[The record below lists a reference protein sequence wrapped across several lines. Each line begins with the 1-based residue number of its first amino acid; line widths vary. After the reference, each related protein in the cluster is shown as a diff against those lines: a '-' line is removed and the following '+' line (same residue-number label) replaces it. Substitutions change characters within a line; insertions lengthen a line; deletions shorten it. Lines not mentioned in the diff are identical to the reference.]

1 MERIFISY
9 DRDDQAVAQSIYDD
23 LLGRP
28 DIDPWLDVKRLKI
41 VRFDPECLKLIEQSS
56 YVLALVSPASVTSTG
71 FVAKEWDHAIAKQR
85 RVLPFLLD
93 AAVEDDPQTAHVL
106 REFDAISWVRGY
118 ESLKEGLRKVLRE
131 IYGDLAQG
139 TFRETF
145 SSLGPDNIGWRLDG
159 WNLVDEDASEQNSQS
174 LHAEVAPTFAS
185 QNHECAAAIPLTL
198 GEWSRIAYAR
208 RLKLHRA
215 HIGAGARFQ
224 VTIGDGTH
232 VAVVEEIDLT
242 GSRLD
247 HDDGDWRLVEL
258 PLDLD
263 RLRGRN
269 ATLRFTLSAADV
281 LPMPLTRGEAGI
293 DNIWID

>member
-174 LHAEVAPTFAS
+174 LHAEVAPQAEPPRPDANPDPPARKKDKPDSTSPPTNTERARSSAS
-185 QNHECAAAIPLTL
+185 PSSEARI
-198 GEWSRIAYAR
+198 SR
-208 RLKLHRA
+208 
-215 HIGAGARFQ
+215 
-224 VTIGDGTH
+224 
-232 VAVVEEIDLT
+232 
-242 GSRLD
+242 
-247 HDDGDWRLVEL
+247 
-258 PLDLD
+258 
-263 RLRGRN
+263 
-269 ATLRFTLSAADV
+269 
-281 LPMPLTRGEAGI
+281 
-293 DNIWID
+293 